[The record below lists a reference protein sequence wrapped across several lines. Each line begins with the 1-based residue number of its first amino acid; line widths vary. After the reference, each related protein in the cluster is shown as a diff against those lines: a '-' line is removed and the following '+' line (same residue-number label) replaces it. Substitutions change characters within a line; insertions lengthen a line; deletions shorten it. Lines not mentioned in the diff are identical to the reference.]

1 MGERGRSGLLSTLSS
16 PRSAVPDGPPPCLMA
31 MGSLFCLSVF
41 FFSFLKVYGNNFFK
55 PNRNNTHASSD
66 PFNTIPLSPVNPE
79 TPAVTSLGESFQ
91 KYSMD
96 IYINIHMYIYVYA
109 HIRVY
114 EAVLFGCKCEQRTYI
129 FPEAFFFLRFLFFDM
144 DHFLSLY

>member
-1 MGERGRSGLLSTLSS
+1 MGERGRSCLLSTLSS
-16 PRSAVPDGPPPCLMA
+16 PRSAVPGGPPPCLMA

-41 FFSFLKVYGNNFFK
+41 FFSFLKVYANNFFK

-96 IYINIHMYIYVYA
+96 TYTHIYVYMSLSFFYVNVNKE
-109 HIRVY
+109 HI
-114 EAVLFGCKCEQRTYI
+114 FFWK
-129 FPEAFFFLRFLFFDM
+129 PFFFLRFLFFDM
-144 DHFLSLY
+144 DHF